1 MTGLETIVEEIIAQ
15 ANKSAD
21 EIRAQA
27 ERNADSKIAEAN
39 RSAEKT
45 AAESAERLAAYKK
58 AGRQRA
64 ESSAQLAKR
73 QAILAVKQEIIT
85 DMVEK
90 AYEKLR
96 SYEGADYES
105 VILKSVEKSVQSA
118 KGEIIFAGGDRAKVT
133 PELTRKIEGVARAHG
148 GELSVS
154 SEYADIDGGFIL
166 RYGGIEEN
174 CSFRAMLYSDRE
186 KLADMVNELLFTG
199 R

>member
-1 MTGLETIVEEIIAQ
+1 MTGLETIVDEIIAQ

-27 ERNADSKIAEAN
+27 ERNADSTLAEAK

-45 AAESAERLAAYKK
+45 AAESAEKLAAYRK
-58 AGRQRA
+58 AGKQRA

-90 AYEKLR
+90 AYERLR

-105 VILKSVEKSVQSA
+105 VIIKSLEKSVQSA
-118 KGEIIFAGGDRAKVT
+118 KGEIIFAEEDRDKVT
-133 PELTRKIEGVARAHG
+133 PELTRKIESVAKAHG

-166 RYGGIEEN
+166 KYGGIEEN
-174 CSFRAMLYSDRE
+174 CSFRAMLYTNRE